1 LSKTTDISEVTKY
14 VDKFRKSVEAL
25 QKFYSQGLENGN
37 YYRGDNWNAR
47 DLELHR
53 QQGFYHAFAIPLL
66 AVKMNRILAS
76 QRQNRFECKVRGRGM
91 EDELTAEVLNML
103 IKYVDDNNGG
113 KYLDSEVFQ
122 DGTTKKYGVCEISV
136 DFNDN
141 PQGEIK
147 FDVIPFNQF
156 YWDTNSKK
164 YNLHEDATF
173 VGTFQWIPTDKL
185 QQMYPDFNF
194 DYADIAKNYSDG
206 YGQILTDWCDT
217 KTQLVKVVNHFEKT
231 FKTRYLVKNLV
242 SGDFSA
248 FDSKKEAQAFIEQQI
263 STELQTIQTSE
274 DYQKSFTA
282 DDFKV
287 FKKTLPGWRRI
298 VFTGTNEILSEDWN
312 YSTPPYFRF
321 CCFHDPTTG
330 DFWSL
335 TDLAKDPQKAYD
347 RMISMIDKSTAKN
360 IKGNNYTVNPDLLHP
375 SEIKDIDAVFSRLSN
390 GGSYVRVNNASAIT
404 PLQNHNNVQ
413 IESQQALY
421 YQQTIND
428 LLGGNAFQGVE
439 ADTAQTATEV
449 RTLERNAQQT
459 TLLYMD
465 NFARF
470 KHAFTTYLIE
480 VIKDIYTPG
489 RSFRVMGEVQSKKVM
504 DTLQNAGIY
513 KESIINK
520 GLYGWVDLAGVKNLA
535 NANVDVVIEDVE
547 ATNSDKDNK
556 FNQLMA
562 INAMAV
568 QNGFAPLPFEYLLN
582 FTKLDPTVK
591 NGLIE
596 WQKAQEQ
603 AQAQAQE
610 MNTDMKKGEFLT
622 NLIDKVKPNNQ
633 QQLNPQINGQIQ

>member
-1 LSKTTDISEVTKY
+1 MNKNNDIAVY
-14 VDKFRKSVEAL
+14 VDKFRKSVELL
-25 QKFYSQGLENGN
+25 QPIYAQGLENGA
-37 YYRGDNWNAR
+37 YYRGDNWSRR

-66 AVKMNRILAS
+66 AVKMNRILAN

-103 IKYVDDNNGG
+103 IKFVDDDNNG

-122 DGTTKKYGVCEISV
+122 GGITEKYGISEIYV
-136 DFNDN
+136 DFNEN
-141 PQGEIK
+141 PQGEIR

-156 YWDTNSKK
+156 YWDTNAKK

-173 VGTFQWIPTDKL
+173 LGTFQWIPADKL
-185 QQMYPDFNF
+185 QQMYPDFDF
-194 DYADIAKNYSDG
+194 DYADIAKNYSNSVG
-206 YGQILTDWCDT
+206 IILTDWCDQ
-217 KTQLVKVVNHFEKT
+217 KKQLVKVCNHFEKEYRT
-231 FKTRYLVKNLV
+231 KYLVKNLS
-242 SGDFSA
+242 SGDFLA
-248 FDSKKEAQAFIEQQI
+248 FDSKKESEEFIAGQI
-263 STELQTIQTSE
+263 SKEMQTIATSE

-282 DDFKV
+282 DDFRV
-287 FKKTLPGWRRI
+287 FKKTVPAWRHI
-298 VFTGTNEILSEDWN
+298 VFTGTNEIINEYWH

-321 CCFHDPTTG
+321 CSFHDVTTG

-360 IKGNNYTVNPDLLHP
+360 IKGNNYTVQPELLHP
-375 SEIKDIDAVFSRLSN
+375 SETKDMDSLFSRLSN
-390 GGSYVRVNNASAIT
+390 GGSYVRTNNPNAIL

-413 IESQQALY
+413 VESQQALY

-439 ADTAQTATEV
+439 AETTQTATEV
-449 RTLERNAQQT
+449 RTLEKNAQVS

-465 NFARF
+465 NFARY
-470 KHAFTTYLIE
+470 KNAFTSYLIE
-480 VIKDIYTPG
+480 VIKDIYTPD
-489 RSFRVMGEVQSKKVM
+489 RTFRVMGEVQSKKIM
-504 DTLQNAGIY
+504 ETLQKAGIY

-520 GLYGWVDLAGVKNLA
+520 GSYGWVDLSNVQSLA
-535 NANVDVVIEDVE
+535 NANVDIVIEDVE
-547 ATNSDKDNK
+547 ATNSEKDTK

-596 WQKAQEQ
+596 WQKNQEQ
-603 AQAQAQE
+603 AQAQAQA
-610 MNTDMKKGEFLT
+610 MNQDAKKGEFLT
-622 NLIDKVKPNNQ
+622 NLIDKVKPNSLNQ
-633 QQLNPQINGQIQ
+633 TPQVNGKRLQ

>member
-1 LSKTTDISEVTKY
+1 LSKNNDIAVY
-14 VDKFRKSVEAL
+14 VDKFRKSVEVL
-25 QKFYSQGLENGN
+25 RRFYSQGLENGN
-37 YYRGDNWNAR
+37 YYRGDNWSAR
-47 DLELHR
+47 DLQSHR
-53 QQGFYHAFAIPLL
+53 DQGFYHAFAIPLL

-103 IKYVDDNNGG
+103 IKFVDDNNNG

-156 YWDTNSKK
+156 YWDTNAKK

-173 VGTFQWIPTDKL
+173 LGTFQWIPADKL

-194 DYADIAKNYSDG
+194 DYADITKNYSDDTG
-206 YGQILTDWCDT
+206 IILTDWCDQ
-217 KTQLVKVVNHFEKT
+217 KTQLVKVCNHFEKI
-231 FKTRYLVKNLV
+231 FKRKYLVKNII
-242 SGDFSA
+242 SGDFTA
-248 FDSKKEAQAFIEQQI
+248 FDSKTEAQAFIEQQI
-263 STELQTIQTSE
+263 SAEMQTIQSSE
-274 DYQKSFTA
+274 DYQKSFSA
-282 DDFKV
+282 DDFKI
-287 FKKTLPGWRRI
+287 FTKTLASWKHI
-298 VFTGTNEILSEDWN
+298 VFTGTKEILSEDWH
-312 YSTPPYFRF
+312 YSTPPYFRY
-321 CCFHDPTTG
+321 CCFHDSTTG

-375 SEIKDIDAVFSRLSN
+375 SEIKDMDSLFSRLSN
-390 GGSYVRVNNASAIT
+390 GGSYVRVNNATAIT

-428 LLGGNAFQGVE
+428 LLGGNAFQGIE
-439 ADTAQTATEV
+439 AETAQTATEV

-465 NFARF
+465 NFARY

-489 RSFRVMGEVQSKKVM
+489 RTFRVMGEVQSKKVM
-504 DTLQNAGIY
+504 ETLQTAGVY

-520 GLYGWVDLAGVKNLA
+520 GLYGWVDLAGVKNLG
-535 NANVDVVIEDVE
+535 NTNVDVVIEDVE

-562 INAMAV
+562 INQMAV

-591 NGLIE
+591 NGLVE
-596 WQKAQEQ
+596 WQQKQEQ

-633 QQLNPQINGQIQ
+633 QPKPQMNGQIQ